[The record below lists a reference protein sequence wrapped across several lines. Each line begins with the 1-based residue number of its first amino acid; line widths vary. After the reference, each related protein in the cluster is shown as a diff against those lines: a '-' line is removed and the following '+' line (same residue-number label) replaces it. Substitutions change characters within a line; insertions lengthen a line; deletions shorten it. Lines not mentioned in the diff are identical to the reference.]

1 MTFLQRTLGSQ
12 YKWWYILTY
21 GSRSRIASPFG
32 FFISQISSFLLSIT
46 IYFVWFSNSANL
58 LIMNYLIIGRMYRA
72 LASNRVYSRFGNLIT
87 SGEISRW
94 LLYPNEIFSV
104 QFWLAVGS
112 RLVKN
117 IIDLM
122 GYLLA
127 GIVFFL
133 YFTPIQ
139 FASPQAI
146 ILCFL
151 FIPISFIVLNF
162 IGITVASAAFF
173 INDEKDMY
181 GIESSAEALEQI
193 FTGSII
199 PLSLL
204 PFNSVI
210 SFNPYAFVLHHP
222 MQIYLGKYSQTEI
235 LYTFAGGIVWCLVL
249 WILARLAFKAG
260 LKRNEAVGL

>member
-1 MTFLQRTLGSQ
+1 MTFLQQTLGKN
-12 YKWWYILTY
+12 YKWWYILSY
-21 GSRSRIASPFG
+21 GSSSRIASPLG

-58 LIMNYLIIGRMYRA
+58 SIMNYLIIGRMYRA

-94 LLYPNEIFSV
+94 LLYPNEIFSA

-112 RLVKN
+112 RFVKN
-117 IIDLM
+117 IIDLI

-127 GIVFFL
+127 GLVFFVF
-133 YFTPIQ
+133 FTPIQ
-139 FASPQAI
+139 FASPHI
-146 ILCFL
+146 IFLCFL
-151 FIPISFIVLNF
+151 FIPVSFTILNF
-162 IGITVASAAFF
+162 IGIVIGSAAFF
-173 INDEKDMY
+173 INDKKDMY
-181 GIESSAEALEQI
+181 GVESSAEALEQI

-204 PFNSVI
+204 PFNSII

-222 MQIYLGKYSQTEI
+222 MQIYLGKYSNIEV
-235 LYTFAGGIVWCLVL
+235 LYTFLSGIAWCIAL
-249 WILARLAFKAG
+249 WILARVIFKLG
-260 LKRNEAVGL
+260 LKKNEAVGL